1 MVNMRYCR
9 TENVI
14 EALRE
19 WYNDPGTDDFLHDTL
34 AALCRDVVS
43 DFGNKEPF
51 DG

>member
-1 MVNMRYCR
+1 MMSMRYCR

-19 WYNDPGTDDFLHDTL
+19 WYSDPGTDDHLHDTL
-34 AALCRDVVS
+34 VELCRDVVS
-43 DFGNKEPF
+43 DFGNKAPS